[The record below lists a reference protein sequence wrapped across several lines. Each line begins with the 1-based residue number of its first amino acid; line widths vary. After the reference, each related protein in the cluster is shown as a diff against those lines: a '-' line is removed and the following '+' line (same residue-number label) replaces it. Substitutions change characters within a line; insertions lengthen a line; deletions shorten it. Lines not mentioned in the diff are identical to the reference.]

1 MVKNIITKE
10 KEARGIPGL
19 KVSLPLDGSTG
30 FGREVI
36 QDTVYTLDLRQ
47 DPLSDLVEKGPRHLL
62 HCGGHGI
69 LGVDST
75 DDDRPI
81 PETLSF
87 LNSGGTV
94 IRDDCE
100 ILPYLAL
107 ESSLRELLAEDRIG
121 FPDSLKTVARDSSG
135 AAYT

>member
-36 QDTVYTLDLRQ
+36 QNTVYALDLRQ
-47 DPLSDLVEKGPRHLL
+47 NPLCDLVEKGPRHLL
-62 HCGGHGI
+62 HCGGHSI

-75 DDDRPI
+75 NDDGPI
-81 PETLSF
+81 PKTLSV
-87 LNSGGTV
+87 LHSGGA
-94 IRDDCE
+94 IIGDDCE
-100 ILPYLAL
+100 VLPHLAL
-107 ESSLRELLAEDRIG
+107 ESCLRELLAKDCVR
-121 FPDSLKTVARDSSG
+121 FPDCFETVACDGPRT
-135 AAYT
+135 AYT